1 MRVVFLSIGETQEA
15 YLKQGMAIYES
26 RLKHYCSFSR
36 KELHSLKLQSSLSQA
51 QIREQEGLALL
62 KCIGPKDEVIL
73 LDERGVQSSSSD
85 WAAQI
90 EQKMVRGVSS
100 MVFVVGGAYG
110 FSEAMYARA
119 NELRSLSSLTFSHQM
134 VRLIFLEQLYRCFSI
149 IRKEP
154 YHHVSA

>member
-1 MRVVFLSIGETQEA
+1 MRIVFLSIGETQEA
-15 YLKQGMAIYES
+15 YIKQGMAIYES

-36 KELHSLKLQSSLSQA
+36 RELPGLKSPGNLSQT

-62 KCIGPKDEVIL
+62 KCIGPKDEVVL
-73 LDERGVQSSSSD
+73 LDERGTQSSSSA

-90 EQKMVRGVSS
+90 EQKMVRGISS

-110 FSEAMYARA
+110 FSEAVYARA

-134 VRLIFLEQLYRCFSI
+134 VRLIFLEQLYRCFTI

-154 YHHVSA
+154 YHHI